1 MLNNLLMAILPAI
14 MGELNTAR
22 RLEALNEI
30 SDYVLVAFA
39 SKELTEKVKEEKVR
53 FAGVYGSNSS
63 LEVRPHIIV
72 ASYTAKERMEERLEK
87 WIQNICSL
95 QNSFTVTLNNYSGF
109 PPHTIYLRVQETEPF
124 IKLANALRILDGF
137 MEMNDC
143 PSIQLFSKPYMTVA
157 GQLPG
162 SIYEEA
168 IKEYAGIS
176 FHESFRVDRLSL
188 MKCNAYTSYRLVN
201 TFILPQGVSAPE

>member
-1 MLNNLLMAILPAI
+1 

-30 SDYVLVAFA
+30 SDYLLVAFA

-53 FAGVYGSNSS
+53 FAGVYGTNSS

-72 ASYTAKERMEERLEK
+72 ATYTAKERMEERLEK

-124 IKLANALRILDGF
+124 TKLANALTILDGF

-143 PSIQLFSKPYMTVA
+143 PSIQLFRKPFMTIA
-157 GQLPG
+157 GQLPYPV
-162 SIYEEA
+162 YEAA
-168 IKEYAGIS
+168 IKEYAGKS
-176 FHESFRVDRLSL
+176 FHESFKVDRLSL
-188 MKCNAYTSYRLVN
+188 LRRDAYTGYQLIN
-201 TFILPQGVSAPE
+201 TFILPPSGSAPE